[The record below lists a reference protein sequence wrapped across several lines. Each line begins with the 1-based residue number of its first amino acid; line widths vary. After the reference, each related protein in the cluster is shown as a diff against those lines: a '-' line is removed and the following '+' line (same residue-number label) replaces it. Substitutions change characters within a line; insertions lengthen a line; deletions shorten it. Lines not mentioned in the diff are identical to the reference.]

1 MAFERV
7 KLAVGEEKTVTFELT
22 GEDLQLVDATGAYV
36 LIHGEWTVFCG
47 EASASFAIL
56 GVCWSCVLLLVWL
69 HHTQIS
75 IIITFTSI
83 PSRQNTSLLSHHN
96 KATHFKALTKHSC
109 HFVTH

>member
-1 MAFERV
+1 M

-56 GVCWSCVLLLVWL
+56 GVCLSVSVCVVA
-69 HHTQIS
+69 IGVM
-75 IIITFTSI
+75 I
-83 PSRQNTSLLSHHN
+83 
-96 KATHFKALTKHSC
+96 AL
-109 HFVTH
+109 